1 MTMISVTDAAKKE
14 LDAYFA
20 DNTPSSIR
28 VFLAPGG

>member
-1 MTMISVTDAAKKE
+1 MMISVSDTAKKE

>member
-1 MTMISVTDAAKKE
+1 MMITVTDAAKKE

-20 DNTPSSIR
+20 GNTPSSIR